1 MNKLK
6 TLALAAIA
14 ATSITLALSACTSDA
29 QLPDLPPDANAQPL
43 SLNVAVGT
51 YPGYAPEAGTRAPA
65 VNSEAENFTE
75 NNVMWITIINT
86 TNPDEQ
92 YSMKATYD
100 ATAKNFVVDKAS
112 VKVTADMGGAWTATG
127 KYPVLD
133 PTVGYTVQ
141 CCISKSITGFDK
153 WGRPAYD
160 TNPGL
165 HDVLYGYYEIAND
178 DALAHKQISFDGTWN
193 NGATD
198 TPKLRH
204 LYDRIRFEAGTA
216 DMAINLTAT
225 GANSAS
231 FMLPNG
237 TTNLVATATGL
248 TATADAAGNAYFYG
262 WWNADTGNNA
272 LTLTLRQGTAT
283 GIKLFEATFTTPSS
297 NNNTGAPGSSYHFK
311 N

>member
-51 YPGYAPEAGTRAPA
+51 YPGYAPEAGTRAEA

-86 TNPDEQ
+86 TNPDER
-92 YSMKATYD
+92 YRMEATYD
-100 ATAKNFVVDKAS
+100 TTAKNFVVDKAS
-112 VKVTADMGGAWTATG
+112 VEVTADRGGAWKATG

-133 PTVGYTVQ
+133 PTMGYTVD
-141 CCISKSITGFDK
+141 CYISKSITGFGDDAS
-153 WGRPAYD
+153 PVYD
-160 TNPGL
+160 ASVGL
-165 HDVLYGYYEIAND
+165 HDVLEGYYKIAAN
-178 DALAHKQISFDGTWN
+178 DALAHKQISFDGSWN
-193 NGATD
+193 NGATE
-198 TPKLRH
+198 TPKLYH
-204 LYDRIRFEAGTA
+204 LYDRIRFDAGTA
-216 DMAINLTAT
+216 GTAINLTAT
-225 GANSAS
+225 GMNTAR
-231 FMLPNG
+231 FMLPDG
-237 TTNLVATATGL
+237 TTNLVATATSL

-262 WWNADTGNNA
+262 WWNADTGINA
-272 LTLTLRQGTAT
+272 LTLTLRQGTAA
-283 GIKLFEATFTTPSS
+283 GIKLFEAAIITPSS
-297 NNNTGAPGSSYHFK
+297 SNNTGTGASYHFK

>member
-14 ATSITLALSACTSDA
+14 ATSITLALSACTA
-29 QLPDLPPDANAQPL
+29 QADIDLPAPEQPL

-75 NNVMWITIINT
+75 NNVMWITIINA
-86 TNPDEQ
+86 TNPEER
-92 YSMKATYD
+92 YRMEATYD
-100 ATAKNFVVDKAS
+100 TTAKNFVVDKAS
-112 VKVTADMGGAWTATG
+112 VQVSSGWSDPWTATG

-133 PTVGYTVQ
+133 PTMGYTVD
-141 CCISKSITGFDK
+141 CYISKSITGFGDDASLV
-153 WGRPAYD
+153 WNASV
-160 TNPGL
+160 GL
-165 HDVLYGYYEIAND
+165 HDVLYGYYEITAN
-178 DALAHKQISFDGTWN
+178 DALAHKQISFDGSWN
-193 NGATD
+193 NSGTE

-204 LYDRIRFEAGTA
+204 LYDRIRFDAGTA
-216 DMAINLTAT
+216 GMAINLTAT

-231 FMLPNG
+231 FMLPDD
-237 TTNLVATATGL
+237 TELVGNATGL
-248 TATADAAGNAYFYG
+248 TATATAAGNAYFYG
-262 WWNADTGNNA
+262 WWNAKTDGNA

-283 GIKLFEATFTTPSS
+283 GIKLFEAIITTKSSS
-297 NNNTGAPGSSYHFK
+297 NNTGTGASYHFK

>member
-75 NNVMWITIINT
+75 NNVMWITIINA
-86 TNPDEQ
+86 TNPEER
-92 YSMKATYD
+92 YRMEATYD
-100 ATAKNFVVDKAS
+100 TTAKNFVVDKAS
-112 VKVTADMGGAWTATG
+112 VKVTADRGGAWTATG

-133 PTVGYTVQ
+133 VAKEYRVY
-141 CCISKSITGFDK
+141 CYISKSITGFGGDVSLV
-153 WGRPAYD
+153 YD
-160 TNPGL
+160 VSVGL
-165 HDVLYGYYEIAND
+165 HDVLEGYYKIAAN
-178 DALAHKQISFDGTWN
+178 DALAHKQISFDGSWN

-198 TPKLRH
+198 TPKLYH
-204 LYDRIRFEAGTA
+204 LYDRIRFDAGTA
-216 DMAINLTAT
+216 GTAINLTAT
-225 GANSAS
+225 GMNTAR
-231 FMLPNG
+231 FMLPDD
-237 TTNLVATATGL
+237 TDLVATATSL

-262 WWNADTGNNA
+262 WWNADTGNDA
-272 LTLTLRQGTAT
+272 LTLTLRQGTAA
-283 GIKLFEATFTTPSS
+283 GIKLFEAAITTRS
-297 NNNTGAPGSSYHFK
+297 NSNNTGTGASYHFK